1 MRDRGDSNVVE
12 WLKSVDNAN
21 LVRIRLEAIQFFR
34 VLYIIFP
41 LNFVKIFDF
50 QSEMLSRD
58 LNVDGSNWPRWIR
71 VCYFHLSGMYPSKSV
86 CGDKSVYSIIYKYIN
101 FIVDNNFWHFKIFLI
116 IILIIDT
123 GSVKMIGIFSIF

>member
-21 LVRIRLEAIQFFR
+21 LVRIRREAIQFFR

-58 LNVDGSNWPRWIR
+58 LNVDGSN
-71 VCYFHLSGMYPSKSV
+71 
-86 CGDKSVYSIIYKYIN
+86 
-101 FIVDNNFWHFKIFLI
+101 
-116 IILIIDT
+116 
-123 GSVKMIGIFSIF
+123 